1 MRKSFCDACGREGAE
16 NRFSYL
22 IHLEPSLVNNQYI
35 DNEGNP
41 TSGREVSVELCNR
54 CYNEIVGAAVSIL
67 KKKHPASLNPSLN
80 PSLNQETK
88 HVQSR

>member
-22 IHLEPSLVNNQYI
+22 IHLEPSLVNNQYS

-67 KKKHPASLNPSLN
+67 KKKHPVSLN
-80 PSLNQETK
+80 PSLNQEIK

>member
-1 MRKSFCDACGREGAE
+1 MRKSFCDACCKEGAE

-22 IHLEPSLVNNQYI
+22 IHLDESPLANNQYI
-35 DNEGNP
+35 DNNGLP
-41 TSGREVSVELCNR
+41 TSGREVSVELCNC

-67 KKKHPASLNPSLN
+67 KKKHVT
-80 PSLNQETK
+80 SLNQETK